1 MIGITMIT
9 AIMLGMM
16 IEDILHRIITTAV
29 VVVIEIGTTMTIM
42 EVLLEEE
49 GVVIT
54 TMRGGIM
61 KKIMMIEQGEDVEV
75 VVADPKPNYQRH

>member
-16 IEDILHRIITTAV
+16 IEGILHHITTTAV
-29 VVVIEIGTTMTIM
+29 VVVIEIGTTMAIM

-49 GVVIT
+49 GVAIT
-54 TMRGGIM
+54 TMRGDIM